1 MENGGLITTL
11 LGVIL
16 TAIFSQSVAVWVKF
30 SNLEKK
36 ITENKCPFGQCPLY
50 ARSIEEA
57 VPSRL
62 FSERE
67 VKQDKDA

>member
-1 MENGGLITTL
+1 MENGGLVTTL

-16 TAIFSQSVAVWVKF
+16 TAIFSQSIAVWVKF

-50 ARSIEEA
+50 ERARSEA
-57 VPSRL
+57 VN
-62 FSERE
+62 ER
-67 VKQDKDA
+67 KLPD